1 MAYTQ
6 RKNAGMTVT
15 ANRNRPR
22 KRLAIHAVQPAPACD
37 RLLYA
42 AEAFGWKVHPHPLLL
57 EVPFGPSEPFRTVIE
72 FADFLRGLVP
82 QLFRDLRASWL
93 RPGLALSKALS
104 QATSWPPMMDLLPA
118 DAPQAQRIID
128 ELNVQTLAYPVL
140 DARDQKIWGY
150 WLSVRGWMDGQWRS
164 AEELFRW
171 AAQNNLA
178 YALDQHCL
186 RHHLQRIKALG
197 RRQQPKNYVIHLQF
211 ETIRNVNVCLADLRE
226 ELSRGVAPRWLVF
239 HMTNGARRTSASV
252 LRQRAESLRGLGI
265 RTAVTDTAGGLKEV
279 EWMAA
284 VQPDLLR
291 LSQKLIG
298 LSASTP
304 LHAATAQAI
313 VDLGRTL
320 NVPVVAQGVDCPEA
334 LKRAH
339 DLRVPLM
346 QGNGIRQLQSFVM

>member
-1 MAYTQ
+1 
-6 RKNAGMTVT
+6 MTASGQGKT
-15 ANRNRPR
+15 PR
-22 KRLAIHAVQPAPACD
+22 KRLAIHTAQPAPACD

-42 AEAFGWKVHPHPLLL
+42 AQTFGWRVHPQPLLV
-57 EVPFGPSEPFRTVIE
+57 EVPFGPREPFRTVIE

-128 ELNVQTLAYPVL
+128 ELNVQTLAFPVL
-140 DARDQKIWGY
+140 DARDQRIWGY
-150 WLSVRGWMDGQWRS
+150 WLSVRGWMDGGWRS
-164 AEELFRW
+164 ADDLFRW

-197 RRQQPKNYVIHLQF
+197 RHRQPQNYVMHLQF
-211 ETIRNVNVCLADLRE
+211 ETLRDVSVCLADLHD
-226 ELSRGVAPRWLVF
+226 ELSRGIDPARLVF
-239 HMTNGARRTSASV
+239 HMTNGARRIPADQLRRQTSD
-252 LRQRAESLRGLGI
+252 LRSIGI
-265 RTAVTDTAGGLKEV
+265 RTAVTDAAGGLSEL
-279 EWMAA
+279 EWMTA

-291 LSQKLIG
+291 LSSKTMS
-298 LSASTP
+298 LSEGSP
-304 LHAATAQAI
+304 LHAASAQAI
-313 VDLGRTL
+313 VDLGRAL
-320 NVPVVAQGVDCPEA
+320 QVPVVAQGVDTPEA
-334 LKRAH
+334 LRRAQG
-339 DLRVPLM
+339 LKVPLM